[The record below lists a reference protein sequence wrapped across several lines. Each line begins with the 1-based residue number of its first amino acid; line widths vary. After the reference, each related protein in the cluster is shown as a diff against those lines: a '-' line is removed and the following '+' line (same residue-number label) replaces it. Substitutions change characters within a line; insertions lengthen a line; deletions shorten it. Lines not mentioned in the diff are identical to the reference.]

1 MRASRVGAWV
11 EITMEGTGTGITRDV
26 AGAMFRPFFTTRP
39 PGEGTGLGLAVA
51 YSYGPGAQRLDRGH
65 QLGPPTRRGRVG
77 DASSEK

>member
-51 YSYGPGAQRLDRGH
+51 YSMVREHGDQIEAAHPSREEVRVREGPA
-65 QLGPPTRRGRVG
+65 
-77 DASSEK
+77 